1 MSSSPVPVTPSK
13 ERRVAF
19 ARYEGRRSNET
30 NEVLSWKLVPDSH
43 TPGDLYPLT
52 LTGQSDVIVSESSRN
67 PWKDV
72 FFSEKNLKALLEQF
86 DRFLRFLAE

>member
-1 MSSSPVPVTPSK
+1 M
-13 ERRVAF
+13 F